1 VRRECVHPRNLR
13 CRHSP
18 NDPPVPRNSPK
29 NHLLCVGESLAI
41 SAARSIKHA

>member
-1 VRRECVHPRNLR
+1 VRRECVHPRNLL

-29 NHLLCVGESLAI
+29 NLKPRALKRCESLCSI
-41 SAARSIKHA
+41 SA